1 MGTNY
6 KHWIGRLLGSSLR
19 WPEGEIGIISGKLGF
34 RLRCKALATYNHPT
48 NQSILWDVTKCN
60 VSCLLSFH
68 QWEVYSDSDEKKCWF
83 ISESDAS
90 SGLINV
96 FILPICFCTKNLSY
110 FSDPGEFWKF
120 SPVSSLFPGM
130 VTKTSQS
137 LFSQKSRFQPTPNPL
152 SSVPQ
157 KIFTNSFSSLKDIV
171 VFVKA
176 RTQGVPLWDS
186 HRWPLPS
193 KS

>member
-68 QWEVYSDSDEKKCWF
+68 QREVNSDSDEKKCWF

-110 FSDPGEFWKF
+110 FQTQGNFESFRLYLLSSQEWWRKPLKVCSHKNPGFNPHQILSALSHRRYFQIHSPAWKA
-120 SPVSSLFPGM
+120 SSSL
-130 VTKTSQS
+130 
-137 LFSQKSRFQPTPNPL
+137 
-152 SSVPQ
+152 
-157 KIFTNSFSSLKDIV
+157 
-171 VFVKA
+171 
-176 RTQGVPLWDS
+176 
-186 HRWPLPS
+186 
-193 KS
+193 